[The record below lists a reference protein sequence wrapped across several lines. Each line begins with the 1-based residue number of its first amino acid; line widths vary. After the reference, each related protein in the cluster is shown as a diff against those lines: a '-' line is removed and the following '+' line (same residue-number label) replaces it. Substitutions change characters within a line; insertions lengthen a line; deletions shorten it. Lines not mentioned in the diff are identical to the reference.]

1 MPLARRVGFGMAA
14 RGSVDDCVKWSERA
28 RAAGIESVWVHD
40 SYF

>member
-14 RGSVDDCVKWSERA
+14 RGSVGDCVKWSERA